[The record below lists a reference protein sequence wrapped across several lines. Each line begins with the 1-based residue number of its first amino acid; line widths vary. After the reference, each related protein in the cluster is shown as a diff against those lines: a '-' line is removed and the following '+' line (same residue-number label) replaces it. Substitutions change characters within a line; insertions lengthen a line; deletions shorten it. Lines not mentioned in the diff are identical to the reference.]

1 MATAITASNPKGSGP
16 TDLRKFSPPAPW
28 NTPAHSIAPAQGN
41 VFDDIAQGVTASQS
55 VTGPSRVRGSG
66 KDVVVVGQ
74 ASAPGVVT
82 LETSQDGG
90 ATWPLSDSEAIP
102 AGEYVVSRA
111 VVNSSATHYRV
122 RFTCGPVGAS
132 KVSLTTQART

>member
-1 MATAITASNPKGSGP
+1 MATAITSSNPKGSGA

-28 NTPAHSIAPAQGN
+28 NTPAHSIATAQGN
-41 VFDDIAQGVTASQS
+41 VFDDITQGIAAGQS
-55 VTGPSRVRGSG
+55 LAGPSRPRGVG

-74 ASAPGVVT
+74 ASAPGIVAI
-82 LETSQDGG
+82 ETSQDGG
-90 ATWPLSDSEAIP
+90 NTWPLADFEAIP

-111 VVNSSATHYRV
+111 VVNSATTHYRV

-132 KVSLTTQART
+132 KVFLTTQTRT